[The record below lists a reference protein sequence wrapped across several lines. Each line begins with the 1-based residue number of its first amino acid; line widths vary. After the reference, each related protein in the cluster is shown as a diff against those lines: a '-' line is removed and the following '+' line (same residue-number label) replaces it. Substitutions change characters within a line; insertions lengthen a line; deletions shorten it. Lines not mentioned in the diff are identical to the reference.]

1 MKSFTGRTVR
11 HGLLYGAISLA
22 MGACATNHYDSTEL
36 PEPVQPAFQLPA
48 DQQINAGGEVV
59 SRWWD
64 TLEDVQLSSLV
75 DQALQHNNDIDVALA
90 NLELART
97 AVKADSL
104 QRFPDVSASV
114 SAAEQ
119 RLADNQVAPG
129 ADSRFTSYEAG
140 FDAFW
145 ELDLFGRLGDQ
156 VAASRAELE
165 ATQADLDQ
173 AYVTVAAEVARTYI
187 ELRGAQHRLDVG
199 LRNVQT
205 LEQSYELTRELM
217 EAGLGDNL
225 NVQRSLTQLELARA
239 SLPLLNTQVDVSIN
253 RLSVLTGQMPA
264 VLRQQLAQAQPLP
277 TIPPSINVGD
287 PLDLL
292 KRRPDIRS
300 AERRLASSISSY
312 DMSVAE
318 LYPRVSITG
327 MIGFVATRFA
337 DLGTGGTLTHLVAPQ
352 ISWDAFNFGRV
363 QNQVA
368 AADAR
373 VQVQLARFEQT
384 LLTSFEEVD
393 NAMTTLARE
402 AERRER
408 LAAAAEASARSSQ
421 VALERFEAGA
431 DSFLDVLDAQR
442 TQLSA
447 EDMLASSETT
457 LALNVISLYKAL
469 GGGWQLQ

>member
-1 MKSFTGRTVR
+1 
-11 HGLLYGAISLA
+11 
-22 MGACATNHYDSTEL
+22 
-36 PEPVQPAFQLPA
+36 
-48 DQQINAGGEVV
+48 
-59 SRWWD
+59 
-64 TLEDVQLSSLV
+64 
-75 DQALQHNNDIDVALA
+75 
-90 NLELART
+90 
-97 AVKADSL
+97 
-104 QRFPDVSASV
+104 
-114 SAAEQ
+114 
-119 RLADNQVAPG
+119 
-129 ADSRFTSYEAG
+129 
-140 FDAFW
+140 
-145 ELDLFGRLGDQ
+145 
-156 VAASRAELE
+156 
-165 ATQADLDQ
+165 
-173 AYVTVAAEVARTYI
+173 
-187 ELRGAQHRLDVG
+187 
-199 LRNVQT
+199 
-205 LEQSYELTRELM
+205 
-217 EAGLGDNL
+217 
-225 NVQRSLTQLELARA
+225 

-253 RLSVLTGQMPA
+253 RLSVLTGQMPV

-277 TIPPSINVGD
+277 SIPPSINVGD

-292 KRRPDIRS
+292 KRRPDLRS
-300 AERRLASSISSY
+300 AERRLASSISRY

-327 MIGFVATRFA
+327 MIGFVATHFA

-457 LALNVISLYKAL
+457 LALNVITLYKAL

>member
-1 MKSFTGRTVR
+1 MKFFTGKTVR

-22 MGACATNHYDSTEL
+22 VAACATPYDSSQL
-36 PEPVQPAFQLPA
+36 PEPVQPAFQLPS
-48 DQQINAGGEVV
+48 DQRINAGGEVV

-64 TLEDVQLSSLV
+64 TLGDRQLSDLV
-75 DQALQHNNDIDVALA
+75 DQALLHNNDVSVALA

-97 AVKADSL
+97 AVRTDSL

-114 SAAEQ
+114 GASEQ
-119 RLADNQVAPG
+119 RLADDQVAPG
-129 ADSRFTSYEAG
+129 GDSRFTSYDAG

-145 ELDLFGRLGDQ
+145 ELDLFGRLSDQ
-156 VAASRAELE
+156 LEASRAELD

-173 AYVTVAAEVARTYI
+173 VYVTVAAEVARTYV

-199 LRNVQT
+199 QRNVET
-205 LEQSYELTRELM
+205 LEQSHELTRELM
-217 EAGLGDNL
+217 EGGLGDSL
-225 NVQRSLTQLELARA
+225 DVQRSLTQLELARA
-239 SLPLLNTQVDVSIN
+239 SLPLLSAQVEVSIN
-253 RLSVLTGQMPA
+253 RLGVLTGQMPA
-264 VLRQQLAQAQPLP
+264 VLRQQLAQPQPLP
-277 TIPPSINVGD
+277 SIPPSINVGD

-300 AERRLASSISSY
+300 AERRLASSIARY

-363 QNQVA
+363 QNRVD

-373 VQVQLARFEQT
+373 VQMQLARFEQT

-393 NAMTTLARE
+393 NAMVALARE

-408 LAAAAEASARSSQ
+408 LIAAAEASAQASQ
-421 VALERFEAGA
+421 FAQERFEVGA
-431 DSFLDVLDAQR
+431 DSFLNVLDAQR
-442 TQLSA
+442 TQLNA
-447 EDMLASSETT
+447 EDMLASSEIA

-469 GGGWQLQ
+469 GGGWQIQ